1 MTRNYLWFHS
11 DTARARPSLETSQ
24 FLPFQVATIKKRSF
38 ANNLASS
45 SRVFLKNRVSHV
57 AKPLKRLNRRSL
69 RTRITVVLSAHIK
82 SSRSCLLNP
91 VVMEKRKWSNKTT
104 LMTMIYYYRKAVIKS
119 RTKSVVIIIRS

>member
-1 MTRNYLWFHS
+1 MTRNYPWFHS

-45 SRVFLKNRVSHV
+45 RVFLKNRVSHV
-57 AKPLKRLNRRSL
+57 AKPLKRLNRRIL

-91 VVMEKRKWSNKTT
+91 VTEKRKWSNKTT